1 MRIFMALAGPLLLA
15 AMAASAQVEHH
26 RSPAMA
32 AAGFPLSEAVRVGDT
47 LYLSGQLGTNGRDLA
62 PGGIGPE
69 TRQTMENIGAILR
82 GHGLGF
88 GDLVKCTVFLADID
102 EWPAFNEVYRGY
114 FTDRFPARSAVG
126 GVTLVR
132 DARVE
137 VECIA
142 AFAG

>member
-1 MRIFMALAGPLLLA
+1 MKASMTIAWGLLLVSA
-15 AMAASAQVEHH
+15 TLGAQVEHF

-32 AAGFPLSEAVRVGDT
+32 AAGFPLAEAVRVGDT
-47 LYLSGQLGTNGRDLA
+47 LYLSGQLGTTGRDLA

-82 GHGLGF
+82 RHGLDF
-88 GDLVKCTVFLADID
+88 GNLVKCTVYLADIA

-114 FTDRFPARSAVG
+114 FTERFPARSAIG

-137 VECIA
+137 VTCIA
-142 AFAG
+142 AFAD

>member
-1 MRIFMALAGPLLLA
+1 MRSSAGWIAVLLLSA
-15 AMAASAQVEHH
+15 AAAGAQVEHH

-32 AAGFPLSEAVRVGDT
+32 AAGFPLSESVRVGDT
-47 LYLSGQLGTNGRDLA
+47 LYLSGQLGTTGRDLA

-82 GHGLGF
+82 RHGLDF
-88 GDLVKCTVFLADID
+88 GNLVKCTVFLADID

-132 DARVE
+132 GARVE

-142 AFAG
+142 AFSD